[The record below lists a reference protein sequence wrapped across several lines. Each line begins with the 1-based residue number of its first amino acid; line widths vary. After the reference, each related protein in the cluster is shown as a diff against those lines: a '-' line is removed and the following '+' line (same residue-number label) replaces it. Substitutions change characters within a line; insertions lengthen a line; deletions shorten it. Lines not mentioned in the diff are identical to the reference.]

1 MGRTVQ
7 KNSVDLDLYSNIPEV
22 DQNVVF
28 QCKVL
33 ALLKL
38 CTLVT
43 KHNRSKFILTIYS
56 RLKSEILF
64 IVANTYLVFF
74 YNLNDQFRNEI
85 SSNCHST
92 ETIPKQQLTRSA

>member
-22 DQNVVF
+22 GQNVVF

-74 YNLNDQFRNEI
+74 YNLNDPCAIYQKKQGK
-85 SSNCHST
+85 ST
-92 ETIPKQQLTRSA
+92 VIK